1 MKVLTA
7 KKADEKEQKLNIQEM
22 EIGEDGETKT
32 ISDNCNESN
41 DQSLQLH
48 SIQTFSESFLQIVI
62 QIYFSLLLVVMGG
75 STLIAGRNAEEFFN
89 DICKNRCGIVKLI
102 SIVTYEYYSYL

>member
-1 MKVLTA
+1 MAMLVLIG
-7 KKADEKEQKLNIQEM
+7 KKTDEKEPIENIQEM

-32 ISDNCNESN
+32 VSDRRTEAD

-75 STLIAGRNAEEFFN
+75 STLIAGRNAEEFLN
-89 DICKNRCGIVKLI
+89 DICKKNCTILKVIVI
-102 SIVTYEYYSYL
+102 FYFV